1 MEVTMSRIWGAICAV
16 LALAATG
23 YFVYAVFDSVF
34 GDDVGGEVA
43 TVCTITGVAGLVTA
57 LLWWAAV
64 YELRKSR
71 IAEPNRPAAE
81 SKDSPPHT

>member
-1 MEVTMSRIWGAICAV
+1 MYRILGVVYAL

-23 YFVYAVFDSVF
+23 YFVYAVFDSMF
-34 GDDVGGEVA
+34 GDYVGGEVT
-43 TVCTITGVAGLVTA
+43 TVWIITGVAGLATA

-71 IAEPNRPAAE
+71 IADTTIPASE
-81 SKDSPPHT
+81 SKDSLTRT